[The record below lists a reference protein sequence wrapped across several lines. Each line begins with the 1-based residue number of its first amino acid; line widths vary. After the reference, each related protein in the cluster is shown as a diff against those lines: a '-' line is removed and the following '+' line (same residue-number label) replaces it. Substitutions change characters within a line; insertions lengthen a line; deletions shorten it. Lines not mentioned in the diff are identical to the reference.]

1 MGRLDKKV
9 AIITGSASGMGRAS
23 ALRFVQEGA
32 AVVVADINDAGGEA
46 VVRECRQ
53 AGGKAVFQHTDV
65 AVEADVKALV
75 ARAVGEFG
83 RLDIMFNNAYKSDFS
98 DIDTLS
104 VEEWDDV
111 FAVCARGVFLGIKHA
126 IPQLRIAGGGS
137 IISTSSG
144 GGLFGHG
151 QPPIHAYCAAK
162 AAIINLTQSAAV
174 ALGKDR
180 IRVNCICP
188 GWTSTPPN
196 YARLPGGKAEADEI
210 LAGLQPLPRAGQP
223 EDIAAVA
230 LFLASDESSWLTGV
244 ALPADGGQSA
254 RPSSMMADVPQFAA
268 IAGAASSDR
277 R

>member
-9 AIITGSASGMGRAS
+9 AIITGSASGMGKAS
-23 ALRFVQEGA
+23 ALRFVREGA
-32 AVVVADINDAGGEA
+32 AVVVADLNEAGGEA

-53 AGGKAVFQHTDV
+53 AGGKAVFQHTNV
-65 AVEADVKALV
+65 ALEADVKALV

-83 RLDIMFNNAYKSDFS
+83 RLDIMFNNAFKSDFS
-98 DIDTLS
+98 DIETLS

-126 IPQLRIAGGGS
+126 IPHLRIAGGGS

-151 QPPIHAYCAAK
+151 QPQIHAYCAAK
-162 AAIINLTQSAAV
+162 AAIISVTQSAAV

-188 GWTSTPPN
+188 GWTSTPPI
-196 YARLPGGKAEADEI
+196 YAGLPGGKAEADEI

-254 RPSSMMADVPQFAA
+254 RCSSMMTDVPQFSAGM
-268 IAGAASSDR
+268 GAAASDR

>member
-23 ALRFVQEGA
+23 ALLFVREGA
-32 AVVVADINDAGGEA
+32 AVVVADINEAGGEA
-46 VVRECRQ
+46 VVHECRQ
-53 AGGKAVFQHTDV
+53 AGSKAVFQHTNV

-83 RLDIMFNNAYKSDFS
+83 RLDIMFNNAFKSDFS
-98 DIDTLS
+98 DIETLA
-104 VEEWDDV
+104 VEQWDDV

-137 IISTSSG
+137 IINTSSG

-151 QPPIHAYCAAK
+151 QPSIHAYCAAK

-180 IRVNCICP
+180 IWVNCICP
-188 GWTSTPPN
+188 GWTSTPPI
-196 YARLPGGKAEADEI
+196 YAGLPKGKAQADEI
-210 LAGLQPLPRAGQP
+210 LAGLQPLARAGQP

-230 LFLASDESSWLTGV
+230 LFLASGESSWLTGV
-244 ALPADGGQSA
+244 VLPADGGQSA
-254 RPSSMMADVPQFAA
+254 RPSLMMTDVSQFT
-268 IAGAASSDR
+268 AGMGPATSDR